1 MEQSLMDKLTILA
14 DSAKYDVACTSSGA
28 SRAAGAGGVGS
39 CYAPGCCHAFT
50 ADGRCVSLLKVLMT
64 NCCSFDC
71 SYCVNRKSND
81 LPRATFSP
89 RELAELTMEFYRR
102 NYIEGLFLSS
112 AVLVSPDYTTERML
126 AVLRLLRGQLYSRQL
141 RDTGRVESWFTD
153 CGARMGQDIEG
164 FVANARQQ
172 YVQAG
177 LAEEQRAEAEAKQKA
192 GRGRFRIR
200 PASAFAPERAAY
212 LVQPYL
218 PRGMVSILGGVSAA
232 GKTSLA
238 LDVCARLTRGA
249 AFAPDTPPQPPATV
263 LYLTAENDPNKVLR
277 PRAEAMGADLDRLYF
292 QDGASYSMGDEE
304 LAALCRVY
312 RPALLVFD
320 PIQSYLGQGVQM
332 NRAEQVR
339 PLLDHLGALAK
350 ELDMAVLLIGHM
362 SKPGPGVC
370 SALDRLLG
378 SSDFRNA
385 ARSILIA
392 GRDPE
397 HPEVRVVAHA
407 KNSLGQPGESQRYRI
422 CPQGTVAYDGPC
434 TLTADAIIREAGT
447 PATGNGRP
455 SAALAN
461 AIEALEKQLSFVG
474 WVEAGEVYR
483 LCAERDISVSTI
495 RRARVALG
503 LKTLYI
509 GNQPNRKNYWY
520 QPELEEAS
528 VVADIT
534 NQNQQIQLA

>member
-1 MEQSLMDKLTILA
+1 MDA
-14 DSAKYDVACTSSGA
+14 NKYRTAYDKAQAVQHEVWTELCQHLEH
-28 SRAAGAGGVGS
+28 
-39 CYAPGCCHAFT
+39 APDAQ
-50 ADGRCVSLLKVLMT
+50 LL
-64 NCCSFDC
+64 S
-71 SYCVNRKSND
+71 
-81 LPRATFSP
+81 
-89 RELAELTMEFYRR
+89 
-102 NYIEGLFLSS
+102 
-112 AVLVSPDYTTERML
+112 DYTATLVYTLDKDRREE
-126 AVLRLLRGQLYSRQL
+126 ALRLLRGQLYSRQL

-238 LDVCARLTRGA
+238 LDICARLTRGE
-249 AFAPDTPPQPPATV
+249 TPPVAYTAAPSGRGPFALPPRASLREGGGTEGDGEGKPADRLRPCTV
-263 LYLTAENDPNKVLR
+263 IYLTAENDPNKVLR
-277 PRAEAMGADLDRLYF
+277 PRAEAMGADLTRLYF
-292 QDGASYSMGDEE
+292 QEGASYAMGDED
-304 LAALCRVY
+304 LYNLCRAI
-312 RPALLVFD
+312 RPDLLVFD

-339 PLLDHLGALAK
+339 PLLDSLSALAK
-350 ELDMAVLLIGHM
+350 ELDMAVLLISHM

-407 KNSLGQPGESQRYRI
+407 KNSLGIPGQSQKYHI
-422 CPQGTVAYDGPC
+422 CPGGTVAYDGPC
-434 TLTADAIIREAGT
+434 DLTADRIIQESGAAQRTAH
-447 PATGNGRP
+447 PAATLN
-455 SAALAN
+455 AAV
-461 AIEALEKQLSFVG
+461 EALDKQLGFMG
-474 WVEAGEVYR
+474 WVEYAEVVR
-483 LCAERDISVSTI
+483 LCAQHGFSERTM
-495 RRARVALG
+495 RRAKTAME
-503 LKTLYI
+503 LKTAYAGTFQNRVILWYRPEMDEEHVRADYA
-509 GNQPNRKNYWY
+509 NQH
-520 QPELEEAS
+520 E
-528 VVADIT
+528 
-534 NQNQQIQLA
+534 QLKMA

>member
-1 MEQSLMDKLTILA
+1 MDA
-14 DSAKYDVACTSSGA
+14 NKYRTAYDKAQAVQHEVWTELCQHLEH
-28 SRAAGAGGVGS
+28 
-39 CYAPGCCHAFT
+39 APDAQ
-50 ADGRCVSLLKVLMT
+50 LL
-64 NCCSFDC
+64 S
-71 SYCVNRKSND
+71 
-81 LPRATFSP
+81 
-89 RELAELTMEFYRR
+89 
-102 NYIEGLFLSS
+102 
-112 AVLVSPDYTTERML
+112 DYTATLVYTLDKDRREE
-126 AVLRLLRGQLYSRQL
+126 ALRLLRGQLYSRQL

-200 PASAFAPERAAY
+200 PAS
-212 LVQPYL
+212 
-218 PRGMVSILGGVSAA
+218 
-232 GKTSLA
+232 
-238 LDVCARLTRGA
+238 

-350 ELDMAVLLIGHM
+350 ELDMAVLLISHM

-422 CPQGTVAYDGPC
+422 CPQGTVAYNGPC

-483 LCAERDISVSTI
+483 LCAERDISDSTI
-495 RRARVALG
+495 RRARIALD
-503 LKTLYI
+503 LKLLRV
-509 GNQPNRKNYWY
+509 GKPPNQKIYWHR
-520 QPELEEAS
+520 PELEPAA
-528 VVADIT
+528 VAAEIINLNKQT
-534 NQNQQIQLA
+534 QLPL

>member
-1 MEQSLMDKLTILA
+1 MDA
-14 DSAKYDVACTSSGA
+14 NKYRTA
-28 SRAAGAGGVGS
+28 SDKAQAVQHEVWTEL
-39 CYAPGCCHAFT
+39 CQHLEHAPDAQ
-50 ADGRCVSLLKVLMT
+50 LL
-64 NCCSFDC
+64 S
-71 SYCVNRKSND
+71 
-81 LPRATFSP
+81 
-89 RELAELTMEFYRR
+89 
-102 NYIEGLFLSS
+102 
-112 AVLVSPDYTTERML
+112 DYTATLVYTLDKDRREE
-126 AVLRLLRGQLYSRQL
+126 ALRLLRGQLYSRQL

-350 ELDMAVLLIGHM
+350 ELDMAVLLISHM

-407 KNSLGQPGESQRYRI
+407 KNSLGIPGQSQKYHI
-422 CPQGTVAYDGPC
+422 CPGGTVAYDGPC
-434 TLTADAIIREAGT
+434 DLTADRIIQESGAAQRTAH
-447 PATGNGRP
+447 PAATLN
-455 SAALAN
+455 AAV
-461 AIEALEKQLSFVG
+461 EALDKQLGFMG
-474 WVEAGEVYR
+474 WVEYAEVVR
-483 LCAERDISVSTI
+483 LCAQHGFSERTM
-495 RRARVALG
+495 RRAKTAME
-503 LKTLYI
+503 LKTAYAGTFQNRVILWYRPEMDEEHVRADYA
-509 GNQPNRKNYWY
+509 NQH
-520 QPELEEAS
+520 E
-528 VVADIT
+528 
-534 NQNQQIQLA
+534 QLKMA

>member
-1 MEQSLMDKLTILA
+1 MDA
-14 DSAKYDVACTSSGA
+14 NKYRTAYDKAQAVQHEVWTELCQHLEH
-28 SRAAGAGGVGS
+28 
-39 CYAPGCCHAFT
+39 APDAQ
-50 ADGRCVSLLKVLMT
+50 LL
-64 NCCSFDC
+64 S
-71 SYCVNRKSND
+71 
-81 LPRATFSP
+81 
-89 RELAELTMEFYRR
+89 
-102 NYIEGLFLSS
+102 
-112 AVLVSPDYTTERML
+112 DYTATLVYTLDKDRREE
-126 AVLRLLRGQLYSRQL
+126 ALRLLRGQLYSRQL

-263 LYLTAENDPNKVLR
+263 LYLTAENDPTKVPR

-339 PLLDHLGALAK
+339 PLLDALGALAK
-350 ELDMAVLLIGHM
+350 ELDMAVVLISHM
-362 SKPGPGVC
+362 SKPGPGVS

-385 ARSILIA
+385 ARSILIV
-392 GRDPE
+392 GRDPD
-397 HPEVRVVAHA
+397 HPDTRVVAHA
-407 KNSLGQPGESQRYRI
+407 KNSLGMPGESQQYHI
-422 CPQGTVAYDGPC
+422 CENGTVAYDGPC
-434 TLTADAIIREAGT
+434 SLTADRIIRETGEGQPRT
-447 PATGNGRP
+447 RPA
-455 SAALAN
+455 AALGTAV
-461 AIEALEKQLSFVG
+461 EVLDRQLSFVG
-474 WVEAGEVYR
+474 WVEHAEVER
-483 LCAERDISVSTI
+483 LCAQHGFSERTMQ
-495 RRARVALG
+495 RARTALE
-503 LKTLYI
+503 LKTLRF
-509 GNQPNRKNYWY
+509 GVQPNQKNIWY
-520 QPELEEAS
+520 RPELSEDE
-528 VVADIT
+528 VRADYL
-534 NQNQQIQLA
+534 NLNQQCEMTDKPA

>member
-1 MEQSLMDKLTILA
+1 MDA
-14 DSAKYDVACTSSGA
+14 NKYRTAYDQAQAVQHEVWTELCQHLEH
-28 SRAAGAGGVGS
+28 
-39 CYAPGCCHAFT
+39 APDAQ
-50 ADGRCVSLLKVLMT
+50 LL
-64 NCCSFDC
+64 S
-71 SYCVNRKSND
+71 
-81 LPRATFSP
+81 
-89 RELAELTMEFYRR
+89 
-102 NYIEGLFLSS
+102 
-112 AVLVSPDYTTERML
+112 DYTATLVYTLDKDRREE
-126 AVLRLLRGQLYSRQL
+126 ALRLLRGQLYSRQL

-350 ELDMAVLLIGHM
+350 ELDMAVLLISHM

-447 PATGNGRP
+447 SATGNGRP

-483 LCAERDISVSTI
+483 LCAERDISDSTI
-495 RRARVALG
+495 RRARIALD
-503 LKTLYI
+503 LKVLRI
-509 GNQPNRKNYWY
+509 GKQPDQKTYWY
-520 QPELEEAS
+520 RSELEEAA
-528 VVADIT
+528 VCVDIL
-534 NQNQQIQLA
+534 NMNHQLKLSG

>member
-1 MEQSLMDKLTILA
+1 MDA
-14 DSAKYDVACTSSGA
+14 NKYRTAYDKAQAVQHEVWTELCQHLEH
-28 SRAAGAGGVGS
+28 
-39 CYAPGCCHAFT
+39 APDAQ
-50 ADGRCVSLLKVLMT
+50 LL
-64 NCCSFDC
+64 S
-71 SYCVNRKSND
+71 
-81 LPRATFSP
+81 
-89 RELAELTMEFYRR
+89 
-102 NYIEGLFLSS
+102 
-112 AVLVSPDYTTERML
+112 DYTATLVYTLDKDRREE
-126 AVLRLLRGQLYSRQL
+126 ALRLLRGQLYSRQL
-141 RDTGRVESWFTD
+141 RDTGRVESWYTD

-218 PRGMVSILGGVSAA
+218 PRGMISILGGVSAA

-339 PLLDHLGALAK
+339 PLLDSLSALAK
-350 ELDMAVLLIGHM
+350 ELDMAVLLISHM

-385 ARSILIA
+385 ARSILIV
-392 GRDPE
+392 GRDPDD
-397 HPEVRVVAHA
+397 PDTRVFAHA
-407 KNSLGQPGESQRYRI
+407 KNSLGIPGQSQKYHI
-422 CPQGTVAYDGPC
+422 CPGGTVAYDGPC
-434 TLTADAIIREAGT
+434 DLTADRIIQESGT
-447 PATGNGRP
+447 AQRTAHPAATLN
-455 SAALAN
+455 AAV
-461 AIEALEKQLSFVG
+461 EALDKQLGFMG
-474 WVEAGEVYR
+474 WVEYAEVVR
-483 LCAERDISVSTI
+483 LCAQHGFSERTM
-495 RRARVALG
+495 RRAKTAME
-503 LKTLYI
+503 LKTAYAGTFQNRVILWYRPEMDEEHVRADYA
-509 GNQPNRKNYWY
+509 NQH
-520 QPELEEAS
+520 E
-528 VVADIT
+528 
-534 NQNQQIQLA
+534 QLKMA

>member
-1 MEQSLMDKLTILA
+1 MDA
-14 DSAKYDVACTSSGA
+14 NKYRTAYDKAQAVQHEVWTELCQHLEH
-28 SRAAGAGGVGS
+28 
-39 CYAPGCCHAFT
+39 APDAQ
-50 ADGRCVSLLKVLMT
+50 LL
-64 NCCSFDC
+64 S
-71 SYCVNRKSND
+71 
-81 LPRATFSP
+81 
-89 RELAELTMEFYRR
+89 
-102 NYIEGLFLSS
+102 
-112 AVLVSPDYTTERML
+112 DYTATLVYTLDKDRREE
-126 AVLRLLRGQLYSRQL
+126 ALRLLRGQLYSRQL

-249 AFAPDTPPQPPATV
+249 AFAPEDPPQPPATV

-350 ELDMAVLLIGHM
+350 ELDMAVLLISHM
-362 SKPGPGVC
+362 SKPGPGY
-370 SALDRLLG
+370 
-378 SSDFRNA
+378 A
-385 ARSILIA
+385 ARWTVCLAPAISATPPAASSLPGGTRSTRRCGWWPTPKTA
-392 GRDPE
+392 LVSP
-397 HPEVRVVAHA
+397 A
-407 KNSLGQPGESQRYRI
+407 KAS
-422 CPQGTVAYDGPC
+422 A
-434 TLTADAIIREAGT
+434 TA
-447 PATGNGRP
+447 
-455 SAALAN
+455 
-461 AIEALEKQLSFVG
+461 
-474 WVEAGEVYR
+474 
-483 LCAERDISVSTI
+483 SV
-495 RRARVALG
+495 RRARWPTTAPAPLPPTPSSG
-503 LKTLYI
+503 RRAPPPPATAAPLPPLPTPSRRWKSSCPLWA
-509 GNQPNRKNYWY
+509 G
-520 QPELEEAS
+520 
-528 VVADIT
+528 
-534 NQNQQIQLA
+534 